1 MKLALGLVLSLLVLG
16 ATASGAPRIVHYEH
30 FTAAW

>member
-1 MKLALGLVLSLLVLG
+1 MKQSLSISLMILALVG
-16 ATASGAPRIVHYEH
+16 TASGAPRIVHYEH